1 MSPHEAEHAARLA
14 TKVMA
19 VVPFRVSGA
28 AADQSLE
35 QRLFQ
40 IGPYTLFIKQNPKV
54 NPFNTSSIPEFA
66 LSTMGCIPGT
76 PSRRHCIHLPPPAL
90 DFTSSHH
97 YKNLAAR
104 LAESQAETCFLL

>member
-1 MSPHEAEHAARLA
+1 
-14 TKVMA
+14 MA

-54 NPFNTSSIPEFA
+54 LTRDLTSYESVMFHIFGKPEVVEWLPLRGCV
-66 LSTMGCIPGT
+66 LSTTFSQLVLSMGY
-76 PSRRHCIHLPPPAL
+76 R
-90 DFTSSHH
+90 
-97 YKNLAAR
+97 
-104 LAESQAETCFLL
+104 